1 MDSITKIQMQPVGV
15 IRSSASDDEIRDR
28 SGEFESIIEIHREYE
43 EALDS
48 LDGYSH
54 IYILSYFHKLR
65 GEQVGPLKVKPR
77 RLLRRGFKLEDLPT
91 AGIFAL
97 DSPTRPNPIGLSL
110 VRILR
115 RDGRRI
121 VVLGLDCF
129 DGTPVLDIKPYNGE
143 YKADQ
148 YSFPSWYSELIQRAG
163 HV

>member
-1 MDSITKIQMQPVGV
+1 VDSITKIQMQPVGV

-65 GEQVGPLKVKPR
+65 EEQVGPLKVKPR
-77 RLLRRGFKLEDLPT
+77 RLLRRGFKLENLPT
-91 AGIFAL
+91 VGIFAL

-110 VRILR
+110 VRILS

-121 VVLGLDCF
+121 VVSGLDCF

-148 YSFPSWYSELIQRAG
+148 YSLPSWYSDLIRKAG

>member
-65 GEQVGPLKVKPR
+65 EEQVGPLKVKPR
-77 RLLRRGFKLEDLPT
+77 RLLRRGFKLENLPT
-91 AGIFAL
+91 VGIFAL

-110 VRILR
+110 VRILS

-121 VVLGLDCF
+121 VVSGLDCF

-148 YSFPSWYSELIQRAG
+148 YSLPSWYSDLIRKAG

>member
-91 AGIFAL
+91 VGIFAL